1 MRKMSTKRA
10 TGKKDR
16 PKTKLGIPDLWN
28 TRKPQS
34 SGASVLRIRGADISM
49 LLTSSLRGT
58 VRSRDWHSIKPAV
71 LRYRFHLEERG
82 LGYVCFPTMARDSWL
97 DPLRGNLEFS
107 LALRTEEGRY
117 REAAQAFLAA
127 AGSRILGVRP
137 T

>member
-1 MRKMSTKRA
+1 VQEAEHYLRSSCRDPESLYYLARQLAYLGKHTRA
-10 TGKKDR
+10 
-16 PKTKLGIPDLWN
+16 LE
-28 TRKPQS
+28 
-34 SGASVLRIRGADISM
+34 VLNEA
-49 LLTSSLRGT
+49 
-58 VRSRDWHSIKPAV
+58 A
-71 LRYRFHLEERG
+71 E
-82 LGYVCFPTMARDSWL
+82 LGYVCFPTMARDPWL